1 MLLEQYLQNVGF
13 DDKEAKVYLA
23 GLQLGPATIQELAKT
38 ANIKRSTAYEIV
50 EGLVDKNLIIVT
62 QKGKRKMFV
71 TQEPDNLL
79 LFLKQREKVLEQI
92 MPDLEALKNS
102 GAERPTV
109 RIYDGI
115 NGIKQIYEDMIK
127 KPGEILALAAPRPKI
142 SKMILEYLHLQWKPL
157 RLKVGVSMRRINI
170 NESGGAG
177 LDFQKRQFA
186 DKLEQVKYLPVEN
199 YPFSVGVYI
208 YRQKVAL
215 ISFGTE
221 ELVGIVIRSPQVNWT
236 MKMIFENYWRD

>member
-1 MLLEQYLQNVGF
+1 MLLEQYLQNIGLN
-13 DDKEAKVYLA
+13 DKEAKIYLA
-23 GLQLGPATIQELAKT
+23 GLQLGPATIQELAKS
-38 ANIKRSTAYEIV
+38 ADIKRSTVYEIV
-50 EGLVDKNLIIVT
+50 ENLVEKNLIIVT

-92 MPDLEALKNS
+92 MPDLEALKNTS
-102 GAERPTV
+102 AARPAV

-115 NGIKQIYEDMIK
+115 NGIKQVYEDMIK

-142 SKMILEYLHLQWKPL
+142 AKTILEYLYLQWKPL
-157 RLKVGVSMRRINI
+157 RLKAKVSMRRINI
-170 NESGGAG
+170 NESGNKD
-177 LDFQKRQFA
+177 LDYQKKDFSEE
-186 DKLEQVKYLPVEN
+186 LETIKYLPTEN
-199 YPFSVGVYI
+199 YPFSVGIYV

-215 ISFGTE
+215 ISFGAD